1 MSLFELCQ
9 WLNDSSIGTAIRES
23 TLMFPIIETIHV
35 LAITLMAG
43 TVAVVDLRL
52 LGLVFKREPVTKVMG
67 DVMPLTW
74 TGFAVMF
81 VTGGLLFWAGAAKL
95 YSNPAFRLKLI
106 LLLIAGVNPL
116 VFHLTVFRSVDK
128 WEMVAVAPIRARTA
142 AVLSLVLWSGII
154 ITGRAI
160 AYL

>member
-35 LAITLMAG
+35 LAIALMAG

-52 LGLVFKREPVTKVMG
+52 LGLIFKREPVTKVMG
-67 DVMPLTW
+67 EVMPLTW

-81 VTGGLLFWAGAAKL
+81 ITGGLLFWAGAAKL

-106 LLLIAGVNPL
+106 LLLLAGVNPL
-116 VFHLTVFRSVDK
+116 VFHLTVFRSVDR
-128 WEMVAVAPIRARTA
+128 WETAVVAPIRARTA
-142 AVLSLVLWSGII
+142 AALSLVLWSSII

>member
-1 MSLFELCQ
+1 MSLFDLCQ
-9 WLNDSSIGTAIRES
+9 WINDSSIGTAIRES

-35 LAITLMAG
+35 LAIALMAG

-67 DVMPLTW
+67 EVIPLTW
-74 TGFAVMF
+74 IGFAVMF
-81 VTGGLLFWAGAAKL
+81 ITGGLLFWAGATKL
-95 YSNPAFRLKLI
+95 YSNPAFRIKLI
-106 LLLIAGVNPL
+106 LLLLAGVNPL
-116 VFHLTVFRSVDK
+116 VFHLTVFRSVGE
-128 WEMVAVAPIRARTA
+128 WETAAVAPLRARTA

>member
-23 TLMFPIIETIHV
+23 TLMFPIIETVHV

-67 DVMPLTW
+67 EVMPLTW
-74 TGFAVMF
+74 IGFAVMF
-81 VTGGLLFWAGAAKL
+81 ITGGLLFWAGAAKL

-106 LLLIAGVNPL
+106 LLLLAGVNPL
-116 VFHLTVFRSVDK
+116 VFHLTVFQSVDK
-128 WEMVAVAPIRARTA
+128 WETAVVAPIRARTA
-142 AVLSLVLWSGII
+142 AALSLVLWSGII